1 MQFWWV
7 FSIHSD
13 MNTVQDAVFLKE
25 NVIQKSREIL
35 WHCKEV
41 QWFLMEF
48 VWFCLFQNQLLTFH
62 IYFFSVL
69 TSEVYDLRIV
79 LQSADKELSAVKQEY
94 RAFREKQEKEMSQL
108 SDRHMD
114 VQFKLDSVRY
124 VGSLVKC
131 LNLPP
136 ECIFCLQTCALH
148 FLDTQKATLSVLF
161 FFFPQFFSDA
171 GQNMMRLAGR

>member
-1 MQFWWV
+1 MF
-7 FSIHSD
+7 
-13 MNTVQDAVFLKE
+13 FL
-25 NVIQKSREIL
+25 
-35 WHCKEV
+35 
-41 QWFLMEF
+41 
-48 VWFCLFQNQLLTFH
+48 
-62 IYFFSVL
+62 VL

-94 RAFREKQEKEMSQL
+94 RAFREKQEKEMGQL

-136 ECIFCLQTCALH
+136 GCILSANLYFT
-148 FLDTQKATLSVLF
+148 FLRHTKSNFKCSFLF
-161 FFFPQFFSDA
+161 FFFSFPQFFSDA
-171 GQNMMRLAGR
+171 GWNMMKLAGR

>member
-1 MQFWWV
+1 
-7 FSIHSD
+7 
-13 MNTVQDAVFLKE
+13 
-25 NVIQKSREIL
+25 
-35 WHCKEV
+35 
-41 QWFLMEF
+41 MEF

-62 IYFFSVL
+62 IYFFLVL

-94 RAFREKQEKEMSQL
+94 RAFREKQEKEMGQL

-148 FLDTQKATLSVLF
+148 FLDTQKATLSVLSLF
-161 FFFPQFFSDA
+161 FFFFSPILFRCRAEHDEIS
-171 GQNMMRLAGR
+171 RKIIK

>member
-1 MQFWWV
+1 MF
-7 FSIHSD
+7 
-13 MNTVQDAVFLKE
+13 FL
-25 NVIQKSREIL
+25 
-35 WHCKEV
+35 
-41 QWFLMEF
+41 
-48 VWFCLFQNQLLTFH
+48 
-62 IYFFSVL
+62 VL

-136 ECIFCLQTCALH
+136 GCIFCLQTCTLH
-148 FLDTQKATLSVLF
+148 FLDTQKATLNVLSLF
-161 FFFPQFFSDA
+161 FFSFPQFFSDA
-171 GQNMMRLAGR
+171 GQNMMKLAGR